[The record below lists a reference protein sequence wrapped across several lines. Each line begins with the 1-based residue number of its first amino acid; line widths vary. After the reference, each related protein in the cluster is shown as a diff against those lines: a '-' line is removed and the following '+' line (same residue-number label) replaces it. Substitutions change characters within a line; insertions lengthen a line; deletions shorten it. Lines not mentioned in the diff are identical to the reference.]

1 MDTKGRVIVPS
12 RFRDVMRQ
20 AGEDT
25 LMVSR
30 MDGCL
35 VAYMLK
41 DWQQLE
47 ARILAR
53 ADMSEGMRLFRRVF
67 IGEACECA
75 CDRQERILIPPTLRQ
90 YADLSKEIAL
100 VGVLNHFEIWSRDRW
115 TQQNTALEQTIQTG
129 GLSQE
134 ISGLGL

>member
-12 RFRDVMRQ
+12 RLRDVMRQ

-75 CDRQERILIPPTLRQ
+75 CDCHADPSQCDGLQDVTDVVLVVNVSFRGAAAISAADSRPLPGSWTAGGALR
-90 YADLSKEIAL
+90 
-100 VGVLNHFEIWSRDRW
+100 
-115 TQQNTALEQTIQTG
+115 TG
-129 GLSQE
+129 AGD
-134 ISGLGL
+134 G